1 MKAGECNEVFHTC
14 RDTIAL
20 GLVLVSTPLT
30 SFQGPKVSLR
40 YSALGFLPPE
50 MEKLAANSRLLT
62 FDTPKAGLFN
72 TNYHLGFKAELMIRG
87 TGRVSPH
94 QL

>member
-20 GLVLVSTPLT
+20 GLVLISTPLT
-30 SFQGPKVSLR
+30 SFQH
-40 YSALGFLPPE
+40 SALGFLPPE

-72 TNYHLGFKAELMIRG
+72 TNYHLGFKAGLMIRG
-87 TGRVSPH
+87 KGRVSPH